1 MPDSA
6 ETRFDEFDVRGY
18 AAGMAS
24 AVRRV
29 GPGAAEDVA
38 AETFAI
44 AWRRLG
50 RVPADDP
57 RPARGGPPARPLAI
71 RRRDGGRL
79 GRDQRP
85 GRGAA
90 AGERCAAGSRNR
102 RQPCP

>member
-57 RPARGGPPARPLAI
+57 RPGSGGPPARPLAI
-71 RRRDGGRL
+71 RR
-79 GRDQRP
+79 
-85 GRGAA
+85 RGAA